1 MSATRATGSWQKQN
15 STPRRLLVRSGPDN
29 NSLLRDTPLD
39 SAAASKTTCILSFF
53 LGWYKPKWG
62 RYHQSFSGL
71 RFSCG
76 TISAWSESKIF
87 CMKVKYWSFI
97 TGFLSRVRR
106 IDLRR
111 FIAFARL
118 LGRSLTSC
126 RKSSGAFQLP
136 FSFFFI
142 PSSMIFGNLRSSIEI
157 PGLLSWFVHT
167 NTLHPRPSSKGLP
180 MGDVFSSC

>member
-1 MSATRATGSWQKQN
+1 MSATRATGSWQKRN

-53 LGWYKPKWG
+53 LGWYQPKWG

-76 TISAWSESKIF
+76 TISAWSGSKIF
-87 CMKVKYWSFI
+87 CMKVKYCSFI

-106 IDLRR
+106 VDFRR

-126 RKSSGAFQLP
+126 RKSSGVSQLL
-136 FSFFFI
+136 FSFVFI
-142 PSSMIFGNLRSSIEI
+142 LYDLIWSRPQSPQRKTSEGYTHPKLLDRLRKVEVIVDQMMR
-157 PGLLSWFVHT
+157 GALY
-167 NTLHPRPSSKGLP
+167 
-180 MGDVFSSC
+180 

>member
-1 MSATRATGSWQKQN
+1 MSATRATGSWQKRN
-15 STPRRLLVRSGPDN
+15 STPRRLLVRSGPAN

-39 SAAASKTTCILSFF
+39 SAAASKTTCILSFY

-71 RFSCG
+71 IFSCG
-76 TISAWSESKIF
+76 TISAWSGSKIF
-87 CMKVKYWSFI
+87 CMKVKYCFFI
-97 TGFLSRVRR
+97 TGFLSRV
-106 IDLRR
+106 RR

-126 RKSSGAFQLP
+126 RKSSGASQLL

-142 PSSMIFGNLRSSIEI
+142 PSSSYDLIWSRPQSPQRKTSEGYTHPKLLDRLRKVEVI
-157 PGLLSWFVHT
+157 VDQMM
-167 NTLHPRPSSKGLP
+167 KGALY
-180 MGDVFSSC
+180 